1 MSKRYKF
8 IRFPARDKA
17 ILTDGSELFLAS
29 FADVSST
36 GSEVMMFRCDAYGRV
51 SDWNDVDGG
60 RGYKSLQEFLDLF
73 TTPATFVT
81 L

>member
-1 MSKRYKF
+1 MNKRYKF
-8 IRFPARDKA
+8 IRFPAQNKA

-29 FADVSST
+29 FVDVNNAR
-36 GSEVMMFRCDAYGRV
+36 SEVGIFRCDAYGRV

-60 RGYKSLQEFLDLF
+60 RGYKSLQEFLDMF
-73 TTPATFVT
+73 STPATFVK

>member
-8 IRFPARDKA
+8 IRFPAQNKA

-51 SDWNDVDGG
+51 TDWQEIDGG
-60 RGYKSLQEFLDLF
+60 REYKSLQEFLDLF